1 LVSTIVTGKLAVVL
15 EPLARVKFTD
25 ATCGTVYEVA
35 DPLQP
40 VVAAVGA
47 TVAVKVVERGLN
59 VIAVLAVTAGLDER
73 VATKVDVSAT
83 VLVKLI
89 QALPATKSEADRL
102 NAAPAVEFVA
112 V

>member
-1 LVSTIVTGKLAVVL
+1 
-15 EPLARVKFTD
+15 VKFTD
-25 ATCGTVYEVA
+25 ATCGTVYEVD

-47 TVAVKVVERGLN
+47 IVAVKVVERGLN
-59 VIAVLAVTAGLDER
+59 VIAVLAVTAELDER

-89 QALPATKSEADRL
+89 QALPATKSEAERL
-102 NAAPAVEFVA
+102 
-112 V
+112 